1 MNTIIFRKLQRFF
14 HFYSQKLMNT
24 LIFKGGD
31 TPRHMC
37 VNMSRKGSVGLFQMF
52 FFKYF
57 WNTVRERIACYN
69 LIFLQIVKLKE
80 KQGFILIF

>member
-37 VNMSRKGSVGLFQMF
+37 VNMSRKGSVGLFQF
-52 FFKYF
+52 FFSSISEIQF
-57 WNTVRERIACYN
+57 E
-69 LIFLQIVKLKE
+69 KE
-80 KQGFILIF
+80 LPVII

>member
-37 VNMSRKGSVGLFQMF
+37 VNMSRKGSVGLFQIF
-52 FFKYF
+52 FFSSISEIQF
-57 WNTVRERIACYN
+57 E
-69 LIFLQIVKLKE
+69 KE
-80 KQGFILIF
+80 LPVII